1 MCGRFTLLHHPQ
13 QIAERF
19 SVDKVA
25 VEFPP
30 RYNIAP
36 TQPVAVIF
44 QHGERYLEAFR
55 WGLIPFW
62 SKDAKIGSRMI
73 NARAETVAD
82 KPAYRAPFKHR
93 RCLIPSSGFYE
104 WKKEGKEKTPTY
116 IRLADERPFAMAGLW
131 EEWTSPEDEII
142 HTCTIITTQANDFMS
157 TIHHRMPVIFTPEQ
171 EEAWLDSTL
180 ENPAEITPLLQPYA
194 GEMAAHPVSK
204 QVNIAAYDGPDCIE
218 PAVISP

>member
-1 MCGRFTLLHHPQ
+1 MCGRFTLHHRPE
-13 QIAERF
+13 QIAEQF

-44 QHGERYLEAFR
+44 QHVERYLEAFR

-204 QVNIAAYDGPDCIE
+204 QVNVAAYDGPDCIE